1 VLLVLIPAGQPHEF
15 VNHRTKDFKVIE
27 PAQPRKTRFTSKE
40 QTYLPYFAYEIHSQM
55 TEKDLRKLEGT
66 IRSKMEDVRKQR
78 VSLRDSGLGGLMNSL
93 KKADEA
99 LYDKILPDYKVMVR
113 DFNIFK

>member
-1 VLLVLIPAGQPHEF
+1 MDQTAKKNKITL
-15 VNHRTKDFKVIE
+15 
-27 PAQPRKTRFTSKE
+27 KE
-40 QTYLPYFAYEIHSQM
+40 QPYPPYFAYEIHRQM

-78 VSLRDSGLGGLMNSL
+78 VSLRESGLGGLMNSL

>member
-1 VLLVLIPAGQPHEF
+1 MNDISYLH
-15 VNHRTKDFKVIE
+15 NK
-27 PAQPRKTRFTSKE
+27 SK
-40 QTYLPYFAYEIHSQM
+40 LM

-66 IRSKMEDVRKQR
+66 IRAKMEDVRKQR
-78 VSLRDSGLGGLMNSL
+78 VSLRESGLGGLMNSL

-99 LYDKILPDYKVMVR
+99 LYDKILPEYKVMVR

>member
-1 VLLVLIPAGQPHEF
+1 MFQLCMYLGISVLIC
-15 VNHRTKDFKVIE
+15 I
-27 PAQPRKTRFTSKE
+27 SI
-40 QTYLPYFAYEIHSQM
+40 QTQM

-66 IRSKMEDVRKQR
+66 IRAKMEDVKKQR
-78 VSLRDSGLGGLMNSL
+78 VSLKESGLGGLMNSL

-99 LYDKILPDYKVMVR
+99 LYEKILPEYKIMVR